1 MLKFLIVGVGFMLL
15 IEGLLYFFFPQKMK
29 DMMKTIENME
39 IEKIKNIAA
48 IISIIGTC
56 LIYFMIK
63 FY

>member
-1 MLKFLIVGVGFMLL
+1 MLKYILFGIGFMLL
-15 IEGLLYFFFPQKMK
+15 IEGLMYFFFPQQMK

-39 IEKIKNIAA
+39 VEKIKNIA
-48 IISIIGTC
+48 IIASVIGAG